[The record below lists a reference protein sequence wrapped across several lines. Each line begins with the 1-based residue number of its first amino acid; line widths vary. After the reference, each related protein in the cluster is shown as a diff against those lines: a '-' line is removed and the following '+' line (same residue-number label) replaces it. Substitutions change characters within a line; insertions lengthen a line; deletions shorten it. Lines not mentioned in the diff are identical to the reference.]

1 MVSQNSITSLTERD
15 VAIIAVFAGI
25 FGAAIVFANVAA
37 GIKLINIL
45 GFIVPA
51 GTIAYCLTFPIT
63 DIVDDVYGR
72 RIAHFIVWAGLAAEL
87 SLLLLIGLDYLMPP
101 LEASQQQL
109 FERVFAPQLRIV
121 LASIVA
127 YLVSQHH
134 DVWAFWKW
142 KQLTKGR
149 YLWLRNNASTT
160 VSQFIDSALFTT
172 IAFYGVVELNTLLNM
187 IFSMW
192 LVKVGIAVLDTPFVY
207 LGVALLK
214 RIGTVP
220 TTPNVTDLGSEV
232 RLK

>member
-1 MVSQNSITSLTERD
+1 MASQNGTTSLTERD
-15 VAIIAVFAGI
+15 VAIIAVFSGI

-101 LEASQQQL
+101 LEPSQQQL

-134 DVWAFWKW
+134 DVWA
-142 KQLTKGR
+142 
-149 YLWLRNNASTT
+149 
-160 VSQFIDSALFTT
+160 
-172 IAFYGVVELNTLLNM
+172 
-187 IFSMW
+187 
-192 LVKVGIAVLDTPFVY
+192 
-207 LGVALLK
+207 
-214 RIGTVP
+214 
-220 TTPNVTDLGSEV
+220 
-232 RLK
+232 

>member
-1 MVSQNSITSLTERD
+1 MVSQGSTTSLTERD
-15 VAIIAVFAGI
+15 IAIIAILSGI
-25 FGAAIVFANVAA
+25 FGAGIVFANVAA

-63 DIVDDVYGR
+63 DIIDDVYGR

-127 YLVSQHH
+127 YLASQHH

-142 KQLTKGR
+142 KQLTKGK

-160 VSQFIDSALFTT
+160 VSQFIDSVLFTT

-207 LGVALLK
+207 LGVALLR
-214 RIGTVP
+214 RIGTAP
-220 TTPNVTDLGSEV
+220 TIPNVTDLDSEIK
-232 RLK
+232 LK